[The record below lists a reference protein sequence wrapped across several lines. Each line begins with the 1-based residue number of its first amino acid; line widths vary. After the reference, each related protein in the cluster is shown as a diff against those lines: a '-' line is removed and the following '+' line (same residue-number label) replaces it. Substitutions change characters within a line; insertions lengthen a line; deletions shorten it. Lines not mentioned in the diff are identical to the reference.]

1 MVCGED
7 VCGNGDAKEFLK
19 EISVAPV
26 IVTEGVTKVY
36 SGNGVP
42 VHALRG
48 IDLTIERGEFTALVG
63 PSGSGKTTFLN
74 IISGLDTPTDGK
86 IWLNDKLLSRMSGNA
101 LSDFRR
107 DNIGFI
113 FQAYNLIPVLTV
125 EENIEYIM
133 ILQKLP
139 KSARHERVLAILEEV
154 GLGGMASRKPT
165 QLSGGQQQRVAIARA
180 MVSQPAIILA
190 DEPTANLDSKIGAEL
205 LDMMYRLNTQTGM
218 TFIFST
224 HDPMVM
230 ARARRLIMLKDGQI
244 ERDEVGTS

>member
-1 MVCGED
+1 M
-7 VCGNGDAKEFLK
+7 
-19 EISVAPV
+19 APV
-26 IVTEGVTKVY
+26 IVTEGVTRVY
-36 SGNGVP
+36 SGDGVP

-48 IDLTIERGEFTALVG
+48 IDLTIERGEFAALVG

-86 IWLNDKLLSRMSGNA
+86 VWLNGKLLSRMNGNA

-133 ILQKLP
+133 LLQKIP
-139 KSARHERVLAILEEV
+139 KSERHERVLAILEEV
-154 GLGGMASRKPT
+154 GLGGMESRKPT

-230 ARARRLIMLKDGQI
+230 ARARRLITLKDGEI
-244 ERDEVGTS
+244 ERDEVGAL

>member
-1 MVCGED
+1 M
-7 VCGNGDAKEFLK
+7 
-19 EISVAPV
+19 SV
-26 IVTEGVTKVY
+26 IVTEGVTRVY
-36 SGNGVP
+36 SGDGVP

-48 IDLTIERGEFTALVG
+48 VDLTIERGEFAALVG

-86 IWLNDKLLSRMSGNA
+86 VWLNGKLLSRMSGNA

-133 ILQKLP
+133 LLQKVP
-139 KSARHERVLAILEEV
+139 KSERHERVLAILDEV

-230 ARARRLIMLKDGQI
+230 ARARRLIALKDGEI
-244 ERDEVGTS
+244 ERDEVGAP